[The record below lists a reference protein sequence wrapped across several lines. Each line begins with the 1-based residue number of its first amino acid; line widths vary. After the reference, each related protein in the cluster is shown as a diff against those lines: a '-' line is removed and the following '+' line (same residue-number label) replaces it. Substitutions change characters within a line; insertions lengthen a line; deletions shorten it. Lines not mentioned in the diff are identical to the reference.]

1 MKATLDELDREY
13 EQNKDLNRMESQTTI
28 NVEAM
33 EMSSEESEKLD
44 DPTLYFGEKAV
55 DKFWEFYK
63 SDRKFKD
70 YQEGKEDL
78 MDPR

>member
-33 EMSSEESEKLD
+33 EMSSEESEK
-44 DPTLYFGEKAV
+44 
-55 DKFWEFYK
+55 
-63 SDRKFKD
+63 
-70 YQEGKEDL
+70 
-78 MDPR
+78 